1 MQVMKGTTQ
10 NSPEFPPKWIRVS
23 SGTSAVLGLVRV
35 RLDAAPTTAYFMTYR
50 RGRCSANCGFCPQAR
65 ESKSKADMLSRV
77 AWPVFETSIVLKSL
91 EKAVTEKRIRRVC
104 IQALNYPQVFT
115 HLRNLVNAIC
125 KSLEVPISVSCQPL
139 NLKNVRQIAEA
150 GAQRIGIPL
159 DAATEDVFDSVKGP
173 LVKGPYEWTKQRVL
187 LKGAVEVFGRG
198 KVSTHLIVG
207 LGETELE
214 MVNAIQ
220 QCVDMGVL
228 PALFAFTPVRGT
240 ALEHVRQPSI
250 QAYRRL
256 QIARYV
262 IVHGLAQAR
271 NMRFNPIGQIVEWG
285 VAEKQLRRIVQTGK
299 SFVTSGCPDCNRPY
313 YNEKPSGPIFNFP
326 KPLTANELTK
336 VKEELAVTGE

>member
-1 MQVMKGTTQ
+1 
-10 NSPEFPPKWIRVS
+10 
-23 SGTSAVLGLVRV
+23 
-35 RLDAAPTTAYFMTYR
+35 
-50 RGRCSANCGFCPQAR
+50 
-65 ESKSKADMLSRV
+65 MLSRV

-159 DAATEDVFDSVKGP
+159 DAATEDVFDRVKGS

-285 VAEKQLRRIVQTGK
+285 VAERQLGRIVQTGK